1 MRSTAL
7 FAASLFLSAPAA
19 LAIPTLAVAQDA
31 AAPAASVTDAQL
43 EGFAAAMDKVREIS
57 ATVQNGAPTAEQQA
71 AMAAAIDGAGLDIA
85 TFNALSGQVSS
96 DPVLRARLAVVTAPD
111 PAPGSVAAGV
121 SEEEVAKFS
130 TAMAEIR
137 TVAPSSGAPT
147 ADQQAAMAKAVE
159 DSGLGLERFNAIS
172 SAVSSDAHLR
182 ARVELADAQRGA

>member
-43 EGFAAAMDKVREIS
+43 EGFAAAMNKVREIS
-57 ATVQNGAPTAEQQA
+57 AAVQNGAPTAEQQA

-137 TVAPSSGAPT
+137 TVAPASGAPT

>member
-31 AAPAASVTDAQL
+31 VAPAASVTDAQL
-43 EGFAAAMDKVREIS
+43 EGFAAAMNKVREIS
-57 ATVQNGAPTAEQQA
+57 AAVQNGAPTAEQQA

-85 TFNALSGQVSS
+85 TFNTLSGQVSS
-96 DPVLRARLAVVTAPD
+96 DPVLRARLAVATAPD